1 MKNRKAKR
9 RLLFVTLLLIVVAC
23 SLSAGLYNYWIQIYN
38 NKKEE
43 KILKTELTKLLS
55 EEDDL
60 KSEILK
66 LEDPDYVARY
76 AKEKYLYSADG
87 DVIIK
92 IVK

>member
-1 MKNRKAKR
+1 MKSRKAKR
-9 RLLFVTLLLIVVAC
+9 RLFLSTLILILLV
-23 SLSAGLYNYWIQIYN
+23 SAITTGLYNYWLQILE

-43 KILKTELTKLLS
+43 KVLKSELIKLLS

-87 DVIIK
+87 DTIIK